1 TAHTQTP
8 LSAQSGRK
16 PVAPSAYRPQPVPKV
31 LQTKE
36 STPRQ
41 QGTRQTRETPSPVYR
56 PQPVPV
62 CLQKKSA
69 LPLHAPHG
77 TGPVTG
83 NAPENPRRGT
93 PPSLKGYGTR
103 QVQTPRRGQAPS
115 SADSNRV
122 AHTVQLKPTPG
133 RALLRPPAR
142 GNVIQRLGQN
152 VNMVGEDDRFFETST
167 KKSRLRVDPDNDAYL
182 EAQFNEATR
191 AARTDV
197 DLTDKLLYLLDYFK
211 FKIPYDKQKKI
222 DAFDSN
228 VQPSSEEDGASQ
240 RVRSLGTMLHA
251 EAATCWEKAAFFHLA
266 LAEIGIPSKL
276 EGGTG
281 KVSDVGHAWVALD
294 NGIVLDPTTKKVAR
308 RADFVSKYN
317 MTVAA
322 KQVATPKVS
331 VSATQLRNA
340 LSEVHTLIGSG
351 IFEQATLQRV
361 EFRIDRQKREEARV
375 IENEKWNKLISGL
388 SNLDAK

>member
-1 TAHTQTP
+1 
-8 LSAQSGRK
+8 
-16 PVAPSAYRPQPVPKV
+16 
-31 LQTKE
+31 
-36 STPRQ
+36 
-41 QGTRQTRETPSPVYR
+41 
-56 PQPVPV
+56 
-62 CLQKKSA
+62 
-69 LPLHAPHG
+69 
-77 TGPVTG
+77 
-83 NAPENPRRGT
+83 
-93 PPSLKGYGTR
+93 
-103 QVQTPRRGQAPS
+103 
-115 SADSNRV
+115 
-122 AHTVQLKPTPG
+122 
-133 RALLRPPAR
+133 
-142 GNVIQRLGQN
+142 
-152 VNMVGEDDRFFETST
+152 MVGEDDRFFETST